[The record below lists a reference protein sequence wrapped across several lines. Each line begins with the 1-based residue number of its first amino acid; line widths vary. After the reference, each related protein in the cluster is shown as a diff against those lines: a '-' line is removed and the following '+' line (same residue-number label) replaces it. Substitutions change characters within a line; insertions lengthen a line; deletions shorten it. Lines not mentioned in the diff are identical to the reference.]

1 MRLAPSMLLAL
12 AASCA
17 TPREQPVREPVAVA
31 AEEAQSSSGFYYNPD
46 GNKDFICTTPGDF
59 GQAWIDSNHGA
70 YGVRIAPEPS
80 DFPDNEA
87 FRFEV
92 WITRTTIPGASLEP
106 LTLTVDAAMPQH
118 GHGMNRVPRVSR
130 LEPGHFLVEGMY
142 FHMTG
147 KWELYLDIT
156 DGALTER
163 AQYVVELAD
172 E

>member
-1 MRLAPSMLLAL
+1 MRVAL
-12 AASCA
+12 SILVGLVAACA
-17 TPREQPVREPVAVA
+17 TTAEPAPAVSTAAQPLVNELDPAPVEPQAAVSAPVAL
-31 AEEAQSSSGFYYNPD
+31 G
-46 GNKDFICTTPGDF
+46 PGVI
-59 GQAWIDSNHGA
+59 ASNGGT
-70 YGVRIAPEPS
+70 YGVRTSPAAGE
-80 DFPDNEA
+80 FPDNEA

-92 WITRTTIPGASLEP
+92 WVTAADGSKPALER
-106 LTLTVDAAMPQH
+106 LSLTVDAAMPQH

>member
-1 MRLAPSMLLAL
+1 MRAALTMLLGVVV
-12 AASCA
+12 SCS
-17 TPREQPVREPVAVA
+17 TPREQPSAHPAELAAPAVSGLPAEP
-31 AEEAQSSSGFYYNPD
+31 S
-46 GNKDFICTTPGDF
+46 DFICTTPNFFLGLDF
-59 GQAWIDSNHGA
+59 RSNGGSYNLHF
-70 YGVRIAPEPS
+70 EPQPKE
-80 DFPDNEA
+80 FPDNEA

-92 WITRTTIPGASLEP
+92 WVIPRYELRSAAD
-106 LTLTVDAAMPQH
+106 LTLSVDAAMPQH

-163 AQYVVELAD
+163 AQVVVELAD

>member
-1 MRLAPSMLLAL
+1 MRAVLLFLASLVTAC
-12 AASCA
+12 S
-17 TPREQPVREPVAVA
+17 TPREQTSAVETPPEKPLDGGTA
-31 AEEAQSSSGFYYNPD
+31 GFFGD
-46 GNKDFICTTPGDF
+46 LHGCSTSDFF

-80 DFPDNEA
+80 AFPDNEA

-92 WITRTTIPGASLEP
+92 WITRTTIPGAPLESVSLS
-106 LTLTVDAAMPQH
+106 VDAAMPQH

-163 AQYVVELAD
+163 AQCVVELAD

>member
-1 MRLAPSMLLAL
+1 MRVALTLLL
-12 AASCA
+12 GFVASCS
-17 TPREQPVREPVAVA
+17 TPREQSLAQPAVPVRVGPPAD
-31 AEEAQSSSGFYYNPD
+31 SS
-46 GNKDFICTTPGDF
+46 DFICTTPNFFLGSDLR
-59 GQAWIDSNHGA
+59 SNGGR
-70 YGVRIAPEPS
+70 YSLQFEPEPKE
-80 DFPDNEA
+80 FPDNEA

-92 WITRTTIPGASLEP
+92 WVIPRYGPRTAANF
-106 LTLTVDAAMPQH
+106 TLSVDAAMPQH

-147 KWELYLDIT
+147 KWELYLDLT

-163 AQYVVELAD
+163 AQVVVELAD

>member
-1 MRLAPSMLLAL
+1 MKVALSILLGFVAACVSTAEPAPMVAP
-12 AASCA
+12 AV
-17 TPREQPVREPVAVA
+17 QPLVKDPAPAPVEPQVAVSAPVAL
-31 AEEAQSSSGFYYNPD
+31 EAGA
-46 GNKDFICTTPGDF
+46 I
-59 GQAWIDSNHGA
+59 ASNGGA
-70 YGVRIAPEPS
+70 YGVRTSPAAGE
-80 DFPDNEA
+80 FPDNEA

-92 WITRTTIPGASLEP
+92 WVTTADGSKPLLER
-106 LTLTVDAAMPQH
+106 LSLTVDAAMPQH

-163 AQYVVELAD
+163 AQVVVELAD

>member
-1 MRLAPSMLLAL
+1 MRVELLILAGLLAACASIAEPTPEPAAATQVL
-12 AASCA
+12 ASESAPA
-17 TPREQPVREPVAVA
+17 A
-31 AEEAQSSSGFYYNPD
+31 AE
-46 GNKDFICTTPGDF
+46 TPVVVTAPATVALEPG
-59 GQAWIDSNHGA
+59 AIASNGGT
-70 YGVRIAPEPS
+70 YGVRTSPAAIE
-80 DFPDNEA
+80 FPDNEA

-92 WITRTTIPGASLEP
+92 WITATDASKPTLEN
-106 LTLTVDAAMPQH
+106 LSLSVDAAMPQH

-156 DGALTER
+156 EKALTER
-163 AQYVVELAD
+163 AQFVVELAD

>member
-1 MRLAPSMLLAL
+1 MRVALTMLLGFV
-12 AASCA
+12 ASCS
-17 TPREQPVREPVAVA
+17 TPREQSSAHPAEPIPVGSPANL
-31 AEEAQSSSGFYYNPD
+31 SDY
-46 GNKDFICTTPGDF
+46 ICTTPNFFLAQDF
-59 GQAWIDSNHGA
+59 RSNGGS
-70 YGVRIAPEPS
+70 YSLRFEPEPRE
-80 DFPDNEA
+80 FPDNEA
-87 FRFEV
+87 FHFEV
-92 WITRTTIPGASLEP
+92 WVIPRYGTLSAAD

-163 AQYVVELAD
+163 AQCVVELAD